1 MRGTKIRVL
10 TLVMAAILILG
21 VCSVTLA
28 AVKFEVGQVVYV
40 RSFKSVLE
48 TTGKDGKLK
57 LVIPGA
63 GKKVT
68 ILELL
73 DEGYARVSMVKT
85 YLAADGSFVEIETI
99 GYIHLSNLVKEMP
112 QPSGGGAAEQGCPY
126 GLCGYSLAEHYRF
139 ELEGGIID
147 YSCPYV
153 LD

>member
-1 MRGTKIRVL
+1 MKRTKIRIL

-28 AVKFEVGQVVYV
+28 ALKFEVGQEVYV

-48 TTGKDGKLK
+48 TTDKDGKLK

-73 DEGYARVSMVKT
+73 DGKYALVSMMKT
-85 YLAADGSFVEIETI
+85 YLAADGSLVEIETI
-99 GYIHLSNLVKEMP
+99 GHIHLNNLVKEMP
-112 QPSGGGAAEQGCPY
+112 QPSGGGDAGCPN
-126 GLCGYSLAEHYRF
+126 GLCGYSLAEHYRV

-153 LD
+153 PD